1 MINYNEIETVVTK
14 THEWSGTHA
23 ELVSALNAEEEVT
36 GFKGGFEVPASRLAL
51 LVPEGLPFSSKPV
64 MVDEDYQVETQDENG
79 NEVTLT
85 ATRLVPSMIEVDGE
99 LVPEMEQK
107 TWGEYAITHESTT
120 AGEHLLTAVDFISG
134 SKCHSGTI
142 SSSNLLIWAQDLGET
157 NVRTKSEFKE
167 LIKITESENEL

>member
-14 THEWSGTHA
+14 THEWNGSHA
-23 ELVSALNAEEEVT
+23 ELVSALNAEEEVIA
-36 GFKGGFEVPASRLAL
+36 FKGGFEVPASRLAL
-51 LVPEGLPFSSKPV
+51 LVPEGLPFSSKPTMV
-64 MVDEDYQVETQDENG
+64 EDTREIEVIDEEGYTTTDEETYMRQAVDEE
-79 NEVTLT
+79 
-85 ATRLVPSMIEVDGE
+85 GE
-99 LVPEMEQK
+99 GIYEQK

-120 AGEHLLTAVDFISG
+120 EGEHLLTAVDFISD

-167 LIKITESENEL
+167 LIKINESEDGI